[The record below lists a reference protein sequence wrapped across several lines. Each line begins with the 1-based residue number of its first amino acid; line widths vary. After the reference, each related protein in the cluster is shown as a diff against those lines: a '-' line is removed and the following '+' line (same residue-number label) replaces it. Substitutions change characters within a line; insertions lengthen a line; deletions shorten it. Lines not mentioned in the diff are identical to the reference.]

1 VVYFS
6 IELIGGSI
14 EMSIKKKLLL
24 LMILISFIPLILLSV
39 ISVRYLSKA
48 IEEETISQCSELATG
63 VKLQIDGYFD
73 KPFIALKAIAANP
86 TVKAFDLPKIKTF
99 LVQVQKISP
108 ENSFALDDVRGN
120 QVVRG
125 DDIPGANIWE
135 RPFYQSALKGQDEV
149 ISGVV
154 FSKNS
159 NRFVINLV
167 TPVRDADTDGVIGI
181 MQGSITLAKI
191 SEFVTNL
198 SNNGTIA
205 YVIDSEGK
213 ILAHPDQN
221 QVKDRVDMSDVGFI
235 KQGLSEHKSGF
246 ATLED
251 KGAEK
256 KLVTYVYD
264 DRTGWL
270 ICLEV
275 PYAVITAKTH
285 SLLLMIGLVTLV
297 VLVLVGILAFFIAKS
312 FSEPIL
318 KMQKLANQIAQGDLN
333 QKIEISS
340 KDEIGLLATSF
351 ATMVTNLKELVGQVQ
366 GNAHQLAASSEELTS
381 GAEQSALAANQVA
394 SSITEVARGT
404 DKQYHVVS
412 EITTVIEQMSKN
424 IQQAAE
430 NANAVSE
437 QSNKASD
444 TAQEGGRSVEG
455 AIKQMLDIEH
465 TVSTSAVVI
474 AQLGERS
481 KEIGQI
487 VDTISGIAGQTNLLA
502 LNAAIEAARAGEQGR
517 GFAVVAEEVRKL
529 AEQSQEAAKQIAH
542 LIGEIQ
548 GETDKAVVAM
558 QEGTREVKAGTGV
571 VNEVGDSFQRII
583 QMITNVAIQIRDIS
597 VVIQHLA
604 SDSQQVV
611 YSIQQ
616 IDQLTKDTTSEVQ
629 NVSAATEEQAA
640 SMEEIASSSQALAQ
654 MAENLQDA
662 VSKFRL

>member
-1 VVYFS
+1 
-6 IELIGGSI
+6 
-14 EMSIKKKLLL
+14 MSVKKKLLL
-24 LMILISFIPLILLSV
+24 IMILISFIPLILLSV
-39 ISVRYLSKA
+39 MSVQYLGKVL
-48 IEEETISQCSELATG
+48 EQETINQCRELANEA
-63 VKLQIDGYFD
+63 KLQIDGYLD
-73 KPFIALKAIAANP
+73 RPFIALKSIAADP

-99 LVQVQKISP
+99 LVQLQKVNP
-108 ENSFALDDVRGN
+108 ENSFALDDVKGN

-125 DDIPGANIWE
+125 DDIPVANIWE

-167 TPVRDADTDGVIGI
+167 TPVRDAESGGVIGI

-198 SNNGTIA
+198 SNNGTVA

-221 QVKDRVDMSDVGFI
+221 LVKDRVDMNEVSFV
-235 KQGLSEHKSGF
+235 KQGLSEKKSGF
-246 ATLED
+246 VILED
-251 KGAEK
+251 KEVGK

-275 PYAVITAKTH
+275 PDTVITAKTH
-285 SLLLMIGLVTLV
+285 SLLYMIGLVTLGI
-297 VLVLVGILAFFIAKS
+297 LVLVGILAFFIAKS

-318 KMQKLANQIAQGDLN
+318 KMQKLAIRVAQGDLN

-340 KDEIGLLATSF
+340 KDEIGLLATAF
-351 ATMVTNLKELVGQVQ
+351 DTMMTNLRKLVGQVQ
-366 GNAHQLAASSEELTS
+366 GNAQQLAAASEELTS
-381 GAEQSALAANQVA
+381 SAEQSTLAANQVA
-394 SSITEVARGT
+394 SSITEVAQGT

-412 EITTVIEQMSKN
+412 QVTTIIEQMSKN

-430 NANAVSE
+430 NASVVSNQSIKAVE
-437 QSNKASD
+437 
-444 TAQEGGRSVEG
+444 TAKEGGRSVQG
-455 AIKQMLDIEH
+455 AVKQMVDIEH
-465 TVSTSAVVI
+465 TINASAIVVE
-474 AQLGERS
+474 QLGERS

-529 AEQSQEAAKQIAH
+529 AEQSQEAAKQIAR

-558 QEGTREVKAGTGV
+558 QKGTREVNVGTGV
-571 VNEVGDSFQRII
+571 VNDAGENFQKII
-583 QMITNVAIQIRDIS
+583 EMITNLAAQVGDIS
-597 VVIQHLA
+597 TGIQCLA

-611 YSIQQ
+611 VSVQQ
-616 IDQLTKDTTSEVQ
+616 IDQLTKSATGEVQ

-640 SMEEIASSSQALAQ
+640 SMEEIAASSQKLAQ
-654 MAENLQDA
+654 MAQFLQDA
-662 VSKFRL
+662 VSKFQI

>member
-1 VVYFS
+1 
-6 IELIGGSI
+6 
-14 EMSIKKKLLL
+14 MSVKKRLLL
-24 LMILISFIPLILLSV
+24 IMILISFIPLILLSV
-39 ISVRYLSKA
+39 ISVRYLSAELEK
-48 IEEETISQCSELATG
+48 ETINQCKELAME
-63 VKLQIDGYFD
+63 VNLQINGYLD
-73 KPFIALKAIAANP
+73 KSFIALKTIAANP

-99 LVQVQKISP
+99 LVQVQKVYP
-108 ENSFALDDVRGN
+108 ENSFALDDVKGN

-125 DDIPGANIWE
+125 DNIPVANIWE
-135 RPFYQSALKGQDEV
+135 RPFYQLALKGQDEV

-167 TPVRDADTDGVIGI
+167 TPVRDADAGGGVIGI
-181 MQGSITLAKI
+181 MQGSITLTKI
-191 SEFVTNL
+191 SEFVTKL
-198 SNNGTIA
+198 SNDSTIA

-221 QVKDRVDMSDVGFI
+221 LVKDRVDMNETSFI
-235 KQGLSEHKSGF
+235 KQGLSEKKSGF

-251 KGAEK
+251 KEAGK
-256 KLVTYVYD
+256 RLVTYVYD

-275 PYAVITAKTH
+275 PYTVITAKTH
-285 SLLLMIGLVTLV
+285 SLLVMMGLITLV
-297 VLVLVGILAFFIAKS
+297 VLVLVGALAFFIAKG

-318 KMQKLANQIAQGDLN
+318 KMQKLASQIAQGDLT

-340 KDEIGLLATSF
+340 KDEIGLLAAAL
-351 ATMVTNLKELVGQVQ
+351 ATMVTNLKNLVGHVQ
-366 GNAHQLAASSEELTS
+366 GNAQELAAASEELTS
-381 GAEQSALAANQVA
+381 SAEQSAMAANQVA
-394 SSITEVARGT
+394 SSITEVAQGT
-404 DKQYHVVS
+404 DQQYHVLSGV
-412 EITTVIEQMSKN
+412 TAVIEQMSKN
-424 IQQAAE
+424 IQQAAK
-430 NANAVSE
+430 NASGVSE
-437 QSNKASD
+437 QSIKAVD
-444 TAQEGGRSVEG
+444 TAQEGGRSVQG
-455 AIKQMLDIEH
+455 AVKQMLDIEH
-465 TVSTSAVVI
+465 TVSTSAVVV

-529 AEQSQEAAKQIAH
+529 AEQSQEAAKRIAH

-571 VNEVGDSFQRII
+571 INEVGESFQKITA
-583 QMITNVAIQIRDIS
+583 MITNLAGQVGDIS
-597 VVIQHLA
+597 AVIRNLA

-611 YSIQQ
+611 LSVQQ
-616 IDQLTKDTTSEVQ
+616 VNQLTKSATGEVQ

-640 SMEEIASSSQALAQ
+640 SMEEIASSSQKLAQ
-654 MAENLQDA
+654 MAQNLQEA
-662 VSKFRL
+662 VSKFQV